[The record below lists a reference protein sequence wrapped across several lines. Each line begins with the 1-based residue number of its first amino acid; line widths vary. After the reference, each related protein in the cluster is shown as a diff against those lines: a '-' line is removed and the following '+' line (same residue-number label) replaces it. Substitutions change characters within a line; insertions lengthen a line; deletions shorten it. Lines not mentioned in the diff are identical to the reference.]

1 MDENTKITTLK
12 PKRKRLTKVVFYI
25 MAILLLGTTCMCGFI
40 TYNLVKNDFF
50 ENKADDSSTPTISE
64 PTTDASTP
72 VIDGYTLI
80 SDEMLSS
87 IKDES
92 YYLGRDTLLSSIK
105 TMMEGGSTTLKML
118 RAIYPQYLVYSDK
131 GGYVFKDIN
140 KDLIMNDYDDSGFKI
155 EKDENDIPTKVE
167 YFEDDKLVSYTGID
181 VSKHNG
187 NIDWSKVAKSNVDF
201 AIIRAAV
208 RGYGTEGRLL
218 PDESFD
224 KNAKAATENGITVG
238 AYIFSEAI
246 TVEEANE
253 EAELIL
259 SLIEPYKIK
268 GPVVIDIEDIQNDT
282 GRNEALSP
290 KELTDIVLTF
300 CNKVKEKGYTPMIY
314 CNLKGFIGMLEFERL
329 EGIEKWYAYYGDELY
344 FPYDVSIWQYTSNGK
359 IDGINGVVDLNIS
372 FKKYE

>member
-218 PDESFD
+218 PDEAFD

-238 AYIFSEAI
+238 AYIF
-246 TVEEANE
+246 
-253 EAELIL
+253 
-259 SLIEPYKIK
+259 
-268 GPVVIDIEDIQNDT
+268 
-282 GRNEALSP
+282 
-290 KELTDIVLTF
+290 
-300 CNKVKEKGYTPMIY
+300 
-314 CNLKGFIGMLEFERL
+314 
-329 EGIEKWYAYYGDELY
+329 
-344 FPYDVSIWQYTSNGK
+344 
-359 IDGINGVVDLNIS
+359 
-372 FKKYE
+372 

>member
-1 MDENTKITTLK
+1 MILAFLPFLKNSNDTTATCCD
-12 PKRKRLTKVVFYI
+12 PSADVTHICLT
-25 MAILLLGTTCMCGFI
+25 
-40 TYNLVKNDFF
+40 
-50 ENKADDSSTPTISE
+50 
-64 PTTDASTP
+64 
-72 VIDGYTLI
+72 
-80 SDEMLSS
+80 
-87 IKDES
+87 
-92 YYLGRDTLLSSIK
+92 
-105 TMMEGGSTTLKML
+105 
-118 RAIYPQYLVYSDK
+118 
-131 GGYVFKDIN
+131 
-140 KDLIMNDYDDSGFKI
+140 
-155 EKDENDIPTKVE
+155 
-167 YFEDDKLVSYTGID
+167 
-181 VSKHNG
+181 
-187 NIDWSKVAKSNVDF
+187 KSNVDF

-218 PDESFD
+218 PDEAFD

>member
-1 MDENTKITTLK
+1 MDENTKNTTVK
-12 PKRKRLTKVVFYI
+12 PRRKRLTKVVFYI
-25 MAILLLGTTCMCGFI
+25 MAFLLLATTCMCGFI
-40 TYNLVKNDFF
+40 TYNIIKNDSSD
-50 ENKADDSSTPTISE
+50 NKNEITNTQTPSE

-80 SDEMLSS
+80 SDEMLAS

-92 YYLGRDTLLSSIK
+92 YYLGRDNLLTSIK
-105 TMMEGGSTTLKML
+105 NMMENGSTTLKML
-118 RAIYPQYLVYSDK
+118 RAIYPEYLIYSDK
-131 GGYVFKDIN
+131 DGYVFKDIN
-140 KDLIMNDYDDSGFKI
+140 KDLIMNDYDKSGFKI
-155 EKDENDIPTKVE
+155 EKDDNDIPTKVE

-187 NIDWSKVAKSNVDF
+187 NIDWSKVAKSNIDF

-218 PDESFD
+218 PDENFE
-224 KNAKAATENGITVG
+224 KNAKAAIENGITVG

-246 TVEEANE
+246 TVEEAIE

-300 CNKVKEKGYTPMIY
+300 CDKIKEKGYTPMIY

-344 FPYDVSIWQYTSNGK
+344 FPYDVSIWQYTSSGK
-359 IDGINGVVDLNIS
+359 VDGVDGVVDLNIS

>member
-1 MDENTKITTLK
+1 MDENTKITTSK

-25 MAILLLGTTCMCGFI
+25 MALMLFATTCMCGFI
-40 TYNLVKNDFF
+40 TYNIIKNDSTDSQ
-50 ENKADDSSTPTISE
+50 NKEATTPNISE
-64 PTTDASTP
+64 PATDTSAP
-72 VIDGYTLI
+72 VADGYTLM
-80 SDEMLSS
+80 SEEMIEKL
-87 IKDES
+87 KDES
-92 YYLGRDTLLSSIK
+92 YYLGRDNLLSSIK
-105 TMMEGGSTTLKML
+105 NMMEGGSTTLKML
-118 RAIYPQYLVYSDK
+118 RAIYPDYLIYNDK
-131 GGYVFKDIN
+131 NGFVFKNIN
-140 KDLIMNDYDDSGFKI
+140 IDLVMNDYDDAGFKI

-187 NIDWSKVAKSNVDF
+187 NIDWSKVAKSNIDF

-218 PDESFD
+218 PDENFA

-238 AYIFSEAI
+238 AYVFSEAI
-246 TVEEANE
+246 TVDEAIE

-259 SLIEPYKIK
+259 SSIEPYKIK

-282 GRNEALSP
+282 GRNETLSP
-290 KELTDIVLTF
+290 KELTDIVLAF

-329 EGIEKWYAYYGDELY
+329 EGIEKWYAYYGDQLY

-359 IDGINGVVDLNIS
+359 VDGVNGVVDLNIS